1 MRKPKQPGSAPHTH
15 GWALGVQGQLML
27 FLCGITVLTLG
38 LVWGLI
44 TYGLQ
49 PMYNRN
55 IQKRLERESSV
66 IAGMI
71 DSAGGQISSR
81 DYGSLTLQNETFWSN
96 LKTALENGVML
107 LTGGPGTGKTTVV
120 RALLHIFSSMGL
132 KIALT
137 APTGRAAKRLSEST
151 SCEARTIHRL
161 LDSRRC

>member
-1 MRKPKQPGSAPHTH
+1 
-15 GWALGVQGQLML
+15 ML

-96 LKTALENGVML
+96 LKTALENGVINVDNCCIDISDN
-107 LTGGPGTGKTTVV
+107 TCRSVQFW
-120 RALLHIFSSMGL
+120 RALPLHFTQQHG
-132 KIALT
+132 
-137 APTGRAAKRLSEST
+137 
-151 SCEARTIHRL
+151 HF
-161 LDSRRC
+161 RR

>member
-1 MRKPKQPGSAPHTH
+1 
-15 GWALGVQGQLML
+15 ML

-96 LKTALENGVML
+96 LKTALENGVINVDNCCIDISDNTCRSVQFL
-107 LTGGPGTGKTTVV
+107 EGLYPC
-120 RALLHIFSSMGL
+120 IFL
-132 KIALT
+132 
-137 APTGRAAKRLSEST
+137 
-151 SCEARTIHRL
+151 HRL
-161 LDSRRC
+161 LG

>member
-1 MRKPKQPGSAPHTH
+1 
-15 GWALGVQGQLML
+15 ML

-96 LKTALENGVML
+96 LKTALENGVINVDNCCIDISDNTCRSVQFL
-107 LTGGPGTGKTTVV
+107 EGALPLHLTQQHG
-120 RALLHIFSSMGL
+120 HF
-132 KIALT
+132 
-137 APTGRAAKRLSEST
+137 
-151 SCEARTIHRL
+151 
-161 LDSRRC
+161 RR

>member
-96 LKTALENGVML
+96 LKTALENGVINVDNCCI
-107 LTGGPGTGKTTVV
+107 GIYPRHPNRHPGPPCPVQ
-120 RALLHIFSSMGL
+120 
-132 KIALT
+132 
-137 APTGRAAKRLSEST
+137 
-151 SCEARTIHRL
+151 
-161 LDSRRC
+161 

>member
-71 DSAGGQISSR
+71 DSAGGRFPAGIM
-81 DYGSLTLQNETFWSN
+81 
-96 LKTALENGVML
+96 V
-107 LTGGPGTGKTTVV
+107 P
-120 RALLHIFSSMGL
+120 
-132 KIALT
+132 
-137 APTGRAAKRLSEST
+137 
-151 SCEARTIHRL
+151 
-161 LDSRRC
+161 

>member
-96 LKTALENGVML
+96 LKTALENGVINVDNCCIDISDSTCRSVQFL
-107 LTGGPGTGKTTVV
+107 EGLYPC
-120 RALLHIFSSMGL
+120 IFL
-132 KIALT
+132 
-137 APTGRAAKRLSEST
+137 
-151 SCEARTIHRL
+151 HRL
-161 LDSRRC
+161 LDNGQKSNILLLPAIERSTADRKWGLF

>member
-1 MRKPKQPGSAPHTH
+1 MRKPKQSGSAPHTH
-15 GWALGVQGQLML
+15 GWALGVLGQLML

-38 LVWGLI
+38 LGWGLI

-81 DYGSLTLQNETFWSN
+81 DYGSLTLQNETICSN
-96 LKTALENGVML
+96 LKTALENGLINV
-107 LTGGPGTGKTTVV
+107 
-120 RALLHIFSSMGL
+120 
-132 KIALT
+132 
-137 APTGRAAKRLSEST
+137 
-151 SCEARTIHRL
+151 
-161 LDSRRC
+161 DN

>member
-1 MRKPKQPGSAPHTH
+1 
-15 GWALGVQGQLML
+15 ML

-96 LKTALENGVML
+96 LKTALENGVINVDNCCIDISDN
-107 LTGGPGTGKTTVV
+107 TCRACSFGG
-120 RALLHIFSSMGL
+120 ALPLHFTQQHG
-132 KIALT
+132 
-137 APTGRAAKRLSEST
+137 
-151 SCEARTIHRL
+151 HF
-161 LDSRRC
+161 RR

>member
-1 MRKPKQPGSAPHTH
+1 
-15 GWALGVQGQLML
+15 ML

-71 DSAGGQISSR
+71 DSAGASFQPGLWFPDAAERNVLVQP
-81 DYGSLTLQNETFWSN
+81 E
-96 LKTALENGVML
+96 TALENGVINVDNCCIDISDNTCRSVQFL
-107 LTGGPGTGKTTVV
+107 EGLYPAFYTT
-120 RALLHIFSSMGL
+120 AW
-132 KIALT
+132 
-137 APTGRAAKRLSEST
+137 PLSAIT
-151 SCEARTIHRL
+151 
-161 LDSRRC
+161 

>member
-1 MRKPKQPGSAPHTH
+1 MRKPKQPSSAPHTH

-81 DYGSLTLQNETFWSN
+81 DYGSWSY
-96 LKTALENGVML
+96 L
-107 LTGGPGTGKTTVV
+107 LSSGKPC
-120 RALLHIFSSMGL
+120 FSGSMC
-132 KIALT
+132 
-137 APTGRAAKRLSEST
+137 LSEHCRQFRKYKSW
-151 SCEARTIHRL
+151 SPFRF
-161 LDSRRC
+161 S

>member
-96 LKTALENGVML
+96 LKTALENGVINAL
-107 LTGGPGTGKTTVV
+107 ISAITPAAACSFWRGFTPAFYTT
-120 RALLHIFSSMGL
+120 AW
-132 KIALT
+132 
-137 APTGRAAKRLSEST
+137 PLSVIT
-151 SCEARTIHRL
+151 
-161 LDSRRC
+161 

>member
-1 MRKPKQPGSAPHTH
+1 
-15 GWALGVQGQLML
+15 ML

-71 DSAGGQISSR
+71 DSAGARFPAGIMVPDAAERNVLVQP
-81 DYGSLTLQNETFWSN
+81 
-96 LKTALENGVML
+96 ENR
-107 LTGGPGTGKTTVV
+107 TGK
-120 RALLHIFSSMGL
+120 RRDQCGQLLH
-132 KIALT
+132 
-137 APTGRAAKRLSEST
+137 
-151 SCEARTIHRL
+151 
-161 LDSRRC
+161 

>member
-1 MRKPKQPGSAPHTH
+1 
-15 GWALGVQGQLML
+15 ML

-96 LKTALENGVML
+96 LKTALENGVINVDNCCIDISDN
-107 LTGGPGTGKTTVV
+107 TCSFWRGFTPAFYTT
-120 RALLHIFSSMGL
+120 AW
-132 KIALT
+132 
-137 APTGRAAKRLSEST
+137 PLSAIT
-151 SCEARTIHRL
+151 
-161 LDSRRC
+161 